1 MVREIAGILD
11 RMAVHWNRL
20 LLAAILIS
28 APLANLAAA
37 EYPSRP
43 LRLLVPFPPGGGV
56 DLIARVIGSR

>member
-1 MVREIAGILD
+1 
-11 RMAVHWNRL
+11 MAVHWNRL
-20 LLAAILIS
+20 LLAAILIAA
-28 APLANLAAA
+28 APANVAAA